1 MKLHVTVVCG
11 QIIFWLLLLFT
22 FIIRL
27 KARLQPNIRL
37 TLWRV
42 LAVWSYPQ
50 RSYIIQISS
59 KSVHRFLIPRG
70 VEIFPITLAI
80 GFYNSLYYRTTVIEK
95 KAIKDSR
102 LHPRGRVTTADWWH
116 HPLAPLCQN
125 IISSAK
131 LEVHNVL
138 HCCQSRTEPRPQVTR
153 MKNILKFGQVVFEIC
168 EQTHMQTNIHTVTPI
183 AILRTHHKDEVI
195 ISSCHNTPAITY
207 FQFLFNQTSV
217 CC

>member
-95 KAIKDSR
+95 KQVKIADFTPVDASR
-102 LHPRGRVTTADWWH
+102 PLTGGTTHWPH
-116 HPLAPLCQN
+116 YVKISYHLQN
-125 IISSAK
+125 WK
-131 LEVHNVL
+131 Y
-138 HCCQSRTEPRPQVTR
+138 
-153 MKNILKFGQVVFEIC
+153 
-168 EQTHMQTNIHTVTPI
+168 
-183 AILRTHHKDEVI
+183 
-195 ISSCHNTPAITY
+195 ITY
-207 FQFLFNQTSV
+207 CIVVRAGPSLGHR
-217 CC
+217 